1 MTWPTI
7 AADWQRPLIERPR
20 RDMTLQSI
28 QLLVQTLPECGV
40 HCYEMLNGATVRPSS
55 DFDARFKGRGASAYP
70 SRRGEHGARL
80 DKR

>member
-7 AADWQRPLIERPR
+7 AADRQRPLIERPR

-28 QLLVQTLPECGV
+28 QLLAQTLLGCGV

-55 DFDARFKGRGASAYP
+55 DFDARLKAGELRRILPGGASTE
-70 SRRGEHGARL
+70 RV
-80 DKR
+80 